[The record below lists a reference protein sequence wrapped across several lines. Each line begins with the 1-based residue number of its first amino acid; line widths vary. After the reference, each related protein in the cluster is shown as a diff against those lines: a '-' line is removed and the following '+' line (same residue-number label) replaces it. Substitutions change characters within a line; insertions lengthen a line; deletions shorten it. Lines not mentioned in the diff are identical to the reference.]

1 MKMVHTS
8 LKDHTKAQATTG
20 MMKRLLWPL
29 GTRRS
34 LFSVDQQCLSLP
46 RRRSCYHLVMVVGPA
61 AEAAATSLPQ
71 GGGGQPVRW
80 MGGYGAAASA
90 ADEDGDHDDVG
101 VTADTPMLRF
111 STLRRIIKPFLLKCH
126 PDTTPTVFAKK
137 VSLLRLV

>member
-1 MKMVHTS
+1 
-8 LKDHTKAQATTG
+8 
-20 MMKRLLWPL
+20 MMRRLLWPL

-46 RRRSCYHLVMVVGPA
+46 RRRSRYHLVMVVWPA
-61 AEAAATSLPQ
+61 AGAAATSLPQ
-71 GGGGQPVRW
+71 GGGGRVRW
-80 MGGYGAAASA
+80 MGGNGAASA

-101 VTADTPMLRF
+101 ATADTPTLRF